1 MSLFQKSVLNKYLK
15 TLDDT
20 KVKAAYGTFTEFFHN
35 ETIIQ
40 NIREDKEE
48 QFHYGFLQKLFDNV
62 LESKKMNTVTKGLS
76 VP

>member
-15 TLDDT
+15 TLSDK
-20 KVKAAYGTFTEFFHN
+20 KVKTAYEKYVAFFQD

-48 QFHYGFLQKLFDNV
+48 QFQYGFLQKLFDEV
-62 LESKKMNTVTKGLS
+62 
-76 VP
+76 